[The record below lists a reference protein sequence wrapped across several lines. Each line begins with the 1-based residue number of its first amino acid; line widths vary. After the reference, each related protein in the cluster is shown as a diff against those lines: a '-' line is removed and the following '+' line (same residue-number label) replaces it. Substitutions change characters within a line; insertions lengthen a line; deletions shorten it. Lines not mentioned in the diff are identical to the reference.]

1 MALIQPPLMVNGAT
15 HSARVMRMMARNLAR
30 ASEGVIEGDDL
41 KVRQLVTPSSGVR
54 VGDGAAII
62 TGATSKSQGSYTLFN
77 VGDSTVPIAATG
89 SSARNDLLI
98 LRVEDP
104 EYEGTL
110 DPAKDAIG
118 HYEVVPGVSSTQTVV
133 PSGYSAIPL
142 ARVNIPA
149 NTATITDSMI
159 TDLRRIANP
168 RRDRKLYTSF
178 PSSLSELK
186 YQDGK
191 WHTWPT
197 AASWQVSIPVWAT
210 SAKVVVTIAGLRMY
224 DNSIWAKMQTVL
236 GSDFG
241 EDTLID
247 DNQGTSV
254 RRQTVVIADNIS
266 ISASQRGTTQKLYLQ
281 TFMYKQETGNLSVDT
296 GTSIILDV
304 EFSEGLR

>member
-30 ASEGVIEGDDL
+30 ASQGVVEGDDL
-41 KVRQLVTPSSGVR
+41 RVRQLVTPGDGVR

-62 TGATSKSQGSYTLFN
+62 TGATSRSQGSYTLFN
-77 VGDSTVPIAATG
+77 VGDTAVPIAATG
-89 SSARNDLLI
+89 STPRNDLVI

-110 DPAKDAIG
+110 DPTVDAIG
-118 HYEVVPGVSSTQTVV
+118 HYEVISGVSATQTTA
-133 PSGYSAIPL
+133 PSGYTAIPL
-142 ARVNIPA
+142 ARVNIPS

-168 RRDRKLYTSF
+168 RRDRRLHTSF
-178 PSSLSELK
+178 PSSLSKLT

-191 WHTWPT
+191 WHKWPT
-197 AASWQVSIPVWAT
+197 AASWQIAIPPWAT
-210 SAKVVVTIAGLRMY
+210 SAKAIVTIAGLRMY
-224 DNSIWAKMQTVL
+224 DNDIWAKMQIAL
-236 GSDFG
+236 GGDLG
-241 EDTLID
+241 QDTIID
-247 DNQGTSV
+247 DNQGTPV

-266 ISASQRGTTQKLYLQ
+266 ISSGQRGTTQPLVLQ
-281 TFMYKQETGNLSVDT
+281 TYMYKQETGNLSVDA
-296 GTSIILDV
+296 GTSIILDI